1 MLLETVNLIR
11 KLTVIA
17 LFSDDDL
24 MDTFVLK
31 GGNALNIVYGINNR
45 ASKDIDVSM
54 AEDFDQGNL
63 SLVQQKISNALIS
76 TFEEHNIHVFDI
88 VLKPQP
94 LKMNIMDG
102 DFWGGY
108 KLQFKLIEREK
119 ANGNMSSLRKQA
131 ISLDKQHTK
140 TFTVDISKYEFCET
154 KEERELDGYTI
165 YVYTPLMMIFE
176 KLRAICQQMEDY
188 AKYVES
194 HYPRPRARDFYDIH
208 SIVTQCKVKVSSP
221 TSKYLLSNIFKAKRV
236 PLFFLEKVCEEREFH
251 RDNFNTVLNT
261 VTPDSFHSYDFYF
274 DFVLDLI
281 KLLEPVWK
289 E

>member
-31 GGNALNIVYGINNR
+31 GGNALNIAYGINNR

-108 KLQFKLIEREK
+108 KLQFKLIERKK

-165 YVYTPLMMIFE
+165 YVYTPL
-176 KLRAICQQMEDY
+176 
-188 AKYVES
+188 
-194 HYPRPRARDFYDIH
+194 
-208 SIVTQCKVKVSSP
+208 
-221 TSKYLLSNIFKAKRV
+221 
-236 PLFFLEKVCEEREFH
+236 
-251 RDNFNTVLNT
+251 
-261 VTPDSFHSYDFYF
+261 
-274 DFVLDLI
+274 
-281 KLLEPVWK
+281 
-289 E
+289 